1 MSSHRAC
8 HYVTNRRKDSIQ
20 SSESLIQF
28 FCWYPQS
35 SLGDSACRDGSN
47 HLASKPR
54 GSRTRLAY
62 QIRYLKHS
70 RPLPCTVHSWP
81 KVGPL
86 SCQEEHST
94 SHSLPLVS
102 ELQPLSAS
110 SHPLTV
116 SSLQLACFTATTPNK
131 TTIKTKG
138 ARIRTIYNRK

>member
-1 MSSHRAC
+1 MLQIEGRIPYKA
-8 HYVTNRRKDSIQ
+8 
-20 SSESLIQF
+20 LIQLF
-28 FCWYPQS
+28 PQS

-47 HLASKPR
+47 QLESKPR

-62 QIRYLKHS
+62 QIIYLKHS

-116 SSLQLACFTATTPNK
+116 SSLQLACFTATTANK
-131 TTIKTKG
+131 TTIKKKG
-138 ARIRTIYNRK
+138 S